1 MPADVGD
8 GRVTDYCASERIA
21 VLLEI
26 PDDRRIAE
34 AYSRG
39 ELAVEAVP
47 ETLAA
52 FERLYGRIENSLTAT
67 PSGRGGER
75 CDAHR

>member
-1 MPADVGD
+1 
-8 GRVTDYCASERIA
+8 

-39 ELAVEAVP
+39 IPLIKALP
-47 ETLAA
+47 EYAGLFQHLLHEVQRRAMA
-52 FERLYGRIENSLTAT
+52 
-67 PSGRGGER
+67 
-75 CDAHR
+75 